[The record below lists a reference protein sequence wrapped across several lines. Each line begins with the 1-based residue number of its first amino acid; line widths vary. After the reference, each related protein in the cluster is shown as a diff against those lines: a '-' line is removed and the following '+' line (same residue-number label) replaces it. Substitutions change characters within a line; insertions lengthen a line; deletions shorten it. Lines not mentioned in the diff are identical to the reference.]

1 MTGHIEKINQI
12 VEETTISVPREAIRA
27 AIPFSSTIRQTFR
40 DYYDAVD
47 VHFFTILIL
56 KEHAER
62 LSKDLMYNLSRSD
75 IPRMNGLT
83 YVELGE
89 ILGKQDAALRL
100 MALGEYFGFWRIAH
114 PKRIMPDLDMSH
126 WDSLANQG
134 MVWIDTSRFP
144 KLPVPVLIAVLE
156 LIHLPPL
163 VWREDFNDHL
173 IGWSFVVH
181 SLVSSQIN
189 RIHSPRSYCKR
200 RALYRDCK

>member
-27 AIPFSSTIRQTFR
+27 AIPFSLTIRQTFR
-40 DYYDAVD
+40 DYYEAVD
-47 VHFFTILIL
+47 VHFFTTLIL

-62 LSKDLMYNLSRSD
+62 LTKDLMYNLSRSD

-144 KLPVPVLIAVLE
+144 NLSIPV
-156 LIHLPPL
+156 
-163 VWREDFNDHL
+163 RT
-173 IGWSFVVH
+173 
-181 SLVSSQIN
+181 
-189 RIHSPRSYCKR
+189 K
-200 RALYRDCK
+200 